1 MASRE
6 VSAFEAWTDLVLY
19 RLSYPN
25 ERFIVLGRWEVV
37 VVLESD
43 DAMKTPSDEEPTI
56 EDEPMSEVD
65 DVDWQNLP
73 DDWYLE
79 GDRFDLFD

>member
-1 MASRE
+1 M
-6 VSAFEAWTDLVLY
+6 
-19 RLSYPN
+19 
-25 ERFIVLGRWEVV
+25 
-37 VVLESD
+37 ESD